1 MKLDVIDQKN
11 NKVDTLEVSEKVFN
25 TRWNPD
31 LVHQALTIQMANRR
45 EVLAHAKG
53 RGEVSGGGKKPWKQ
67 KGTGRARHGSTRSPL
82 WAHGGVAHGPKKERN
97 FTKSINKKMNRL
109 ALASAL
115 SQKIKDKEIRVIDTL
130 ELGETAPKTKIVS
143 NIVRALHGAGKAASM
158 LIIAHSQNKKINT
171 AASNIAKIHTISAH
185 SLNIYDVMRSKNII
199 IEKTAIKEIEEHY
212 KI

>member
-25 TRWNPD
+25 ARWNPD